1 MIAICRSTQKAW
13 RDQSS
18 GSSARGL
25 RAGARL
31 SITPQ
36 PGAGGRGIVVTLRNL
51 HHNVRMSSESLGQ
64 RIKQRRLEKGL
75 TQRDLAEAAGIT
87 VPYMSKIEADRETPT
102 DEKLERIANQLG
114 LNADELILA
123 AGRLPEDVMERLTAD
138 PEKALEFL
146 RRVRK

>member
-1 MIAICRSTQKAW
+1 M
-13 RDQSS
+13 
-18 GSSARGL
+18 
-25 RAGARL
+25 
-31 SITPQ
+31 
-36 PGAGGRGIVVTLRNL
+36 RNL
-51 HHNVRMSSESLGQ
+51 HHNARMSSESLGQ